1 MMQRGFTF
9 LSGFTLGS
17 LIGGVLG
24 LLLAPASGDEV
35 RQQMQTRMQQI
46 QLEVK
51 TAAASRRAELEQ
63 ELAALREPRKN

>member
-1 MMQRGFTF
+1 
-9 LSGFTLGS
+9 LGS

-46 QLEVK
+46 QIEVK

-63 ELAALREPRKN
+63 ELAALREPRKS